1 MGNLLPVGKVNKL
14 FGRKGEVAIT
24 LYNTFPDN
32 FSKEEPLLVEID
44 SLTVPLFF
52 SSFEHRG
59 VSGAIVAF
67 DDLDTP
73 ERATELIGR
82 ELSIEIEAEE
92 ADDDEFYMED
102 LIGFV
107 AEVVDEQ
114 GTRVAEGRVTDY
126 YDSEANPLF
135 GLELSG
141 REVLVPAV
149 EEFIVQIDFEGERIV
164 FLLPEGLMEL

>member
-52 SSFEHRG
+52 GSFERRG

-73 ERATELIGR
+73 ERAAELIGK

-92 ADDDEFYMED
+92 SDDEFYMED

-107 AEVVDEQ
+107 AEVIDQE
-114 GTRVAEGRVTDY
+114 GTRVAEGRVADY
-126 YDSEANPLF
+126 YDSEANPLL
-135 GLELSG
+135 GLELAG

>member
-52 SSFEHRG
+52 SSFERRG

-126 YDSEANPLF
+126 YDSEANPLL
-135 GLELSG
+135 GLELGG

>member
-1 MGNLLPVGKVNKL
+1 
-14 FGRKGEVAIT
+14 
-24 LYNTFPDN
+24 
-32 FSKEEPLLVEID
+32 
-44 SLTVPLFF
+44 
-52 SSFEHRG
+52 
-59 VSGAIVAF
+59 
-67 DDLDTP
+67 
-73 ERATELIGR
+73 LIGR

-126 YDSEANPLF
+126 YDSEANPLL
-135 GLELSG
+135 GLELGG